1 MDDAMVR
8 ARAVGLTRT
17 AVLFRPSRVAE
28 TTSDAFSR
36 RPPLGDA
43 TRCLRSRHP
52 RVPILS
58 RATGRSRMRLLV
70 ASVALALVAS
80 ASAQLVCARVEP
92 SENANTSATTKCT
105 PLVPALLP
113 DDADPAEADAL
124 ARCACAYARRA
135 CDLRDATCEIRGGCA
150 PSPSENLACLVPLCE
165 LCDDVPVPEGAP
177 RERLCR
183 LCRREMD
190 RGLVAARV
198 DPLWSTWT
206 YGWYS
211 TWLVF
216 LAVDAVVAASLAGE
230 ATRIQDT
237 SHTSRRIPTSPPNTR
252 CPKSV
257 RTPPRDPRGRN
268 PPIGRTNN
276 PISSP
281 RSPPPRGLRTRPLLR
296 PRPRPNRR
304 RHSCAPP
311 PSSPPSCARRG
322 HAPPVPRRRLR
333 RVLRRRR
340 PCRGSV
346 TLRHASRLS
355 V

>member
-1 MDDAMVR
+1 MVR

-36 RPPLGDA
+36 RPLW
-43 TRCLRSRHP
+43 RRHEVPALASP

-92 SENANTSATTKCT
+92 SENANTSAKTKCT
-105 PLVPALLP
+105 PLVPAVLP

-216 LAVDAVVAASLAGE
+216 LAVDAVVAASLAGG
-230 ATRIQDT
+230 
-237 SHTSRRIPTSPPNTR
+237 
-252 CPKSV
+252 
-257 RTPPRDPRGRN
+257 GRH
-268 PPIGRTNN
+268 P
-276 PISSP
+276 
-281 RSPPPRGLRTRPLLR
+281 
-296 PRPRPNRR
+296 
-304 RHSCAPP
+304 
-311 PSSPPSCARRG
+311 
-322 HAPPVPRRRLR
+322 
-333 RVLRRRR
+333 
-340 PCRGSV
+340 
-346 TLRHASRLS
+346 
-355 V
+355 